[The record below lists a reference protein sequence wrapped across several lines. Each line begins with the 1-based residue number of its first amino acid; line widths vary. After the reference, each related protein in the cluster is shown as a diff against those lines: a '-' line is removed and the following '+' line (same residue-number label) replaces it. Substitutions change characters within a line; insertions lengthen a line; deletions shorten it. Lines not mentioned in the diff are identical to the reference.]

1 MVRPEDHLGP
11 EQEKFSQAYVQYLR
25 KTLKFYPRVQT
36 RVNLALKKV
45 AKEMNKKPKDITYI
59 GIHNRRT
66 DHLEFM
72 RETMKMK
79 DLEELGKDFFM
90 DGMEYFRYVLLDK
103 KIKFSKNFFIF
114 KLIEPGPL

>member
-11 EQEKFSQAYVQYLR
+11 EQDQFSQAYTKYLR
-25 KTLKFYPRVQT
+25 KTLKFIPRVQT

-45 AKEMNKKPKDITYI
+45 AKGMKKKPKDITYI

-66 DHLEFM
+66 DHLAFM
-72 RETMKMK
+72 RNEMKMK

-90 DGMEYFRYVLLDK
+90 DGMEYFRYN
-103 KIKFSKNFFIF
+103 IYF
-114 KLIEPGPL
+114 